1 MIRKNAASGLL
12 CCLEMASGCLLT
24 VTAGPLAYVLGFL
37 TDVFL
42 AVAEFGLGLVRGK
55 R

>member
-12 CCLEMASGCLLT
+12 RCLEMASGCLLT
-24 VTAGPLAYVLGFL
+24 VTAGPLAYVLGFR

-42 AVAEFGLGLVRGK
+42 AVAECGWRMVRGK